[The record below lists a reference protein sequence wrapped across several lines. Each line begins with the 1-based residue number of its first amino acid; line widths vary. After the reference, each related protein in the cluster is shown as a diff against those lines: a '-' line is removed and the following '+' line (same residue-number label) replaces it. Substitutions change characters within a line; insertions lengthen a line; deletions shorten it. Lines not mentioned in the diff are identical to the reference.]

1 MSKTNA
7 KEKEKPFHEKLKQFF
22 RINKGNFR
30 GRVDCSLTQEI
41 EKEISPDNPNHQ
53 RIKAIKELSDLVLN
67 NRLEDNSIERL
78 WILLGDLLQKNV
90 AKEHRHIA
98 FAFFRCLVQGQYE
111 KLGMMRAQFFRII
124 KTHDIPE
131 DANPRL
137 DLLQSL
143 TENGKDIQYFEEEIA
158 PFLLHWMPAI
168 AGTPRTNDFL
178 LVLVNLIKYNAGYVD
193 EDIIVGLV
201 ENTCLLCLRTNSK
214 EVVLSCIQVLDAV
227 VCYSILPFDSL
238 TTFICAL
245 CRTANIEPF
254 YQSCWKIMRNLLG
267 THMGHSALYTM
278 CRLLQDPLC
287 SQDYLLLRGAVIHIN
302 MGLWGSE
309 HVTSLKCTPTSILP
323 SYIQAMKYDYPI
335 VNFEVIW
342 GIQRLVD
349 EHGSELHDPA
359 WDLVL
364 TIVELT
370 ITHIETSAHTNH
382 KSRISSN
389 LHETISK
396 IEKLI
401 EKDQFN
407 GCVGRVYDL
416 IERCSA
422 GRPEGSVLRLVSYL
436 SSSMV
441 PTRATWLDKIRMLV
455 EKYFRYET
463 RTSIRIRVLDILSDI
478 IRTNRSLY
486 EEDLMERVVVPH
498 LQHVDSDPDTAVRNA
513 AAQLLIDLCL
523 ECESKRCLEL
533 LDILEKILSRPYE
546 LDLGPFVSE
555 AEVPDVRTV
564 VVGLIHIF
572 RVKLYQLP
580 SSHAIKAY
588 KLLVNHL
595 EAHYKKPSV
604 FDNVSSLRYKI
615 IECFLQIRANSHFH
629 LGFPETTTG
638 GGGAAPP
645 VESSIVSPSAT
656 STHGSQR
663 MAKLRFSPYL
673 AVDHRH
679 SEKPPGAGSSPPPST
694 MPPASSVTTSAPP
707 PSTAPPST
715 AHLAHHPSC
724 TITHLSLTYA
734 CKAVFLSLIQERDW
748 KVLHLI
754 LQEIPQVMQNKALI
768 LSRDGANDV
777 DNLAH
782 SLCLLVSEKS
792 LGLPETLRNTPG
804 SHFPKSDF
812 HGHVFPAIA
821 SLASYH
827 CHLDPTI
834 QALLIKCLEVGL
846 ASRKARDCVSALSV
860 CALEMRDAMGKLL
873 PEVLLHLSKISA
885 TVHVAVPI
893 LEFLST
899 LTRLPKVFASF
910 VGDQYLSIFAIA
922 LPYTNPFKYNH
933 YTVSLAHHV
942 IAVWFLK
949 CRLPFRRDFVK
960 FITTGLKANVLVPFE
975 EGQIM
980 KTELVN
986 EDSSNRKRSSSLTEQ
1001 GSRRRERPLP
1011 GATREGGRS
1020 ADLKPAIDEALMNF
1034 HMELTETCID
1044 LMARYTFSSCSTL
1057 PKRHSAVDF
1066 LLADGQSMTWILG
1079 NKVITVTTSGYSQK
1093 PLKNGLCEKCWMLF
1107 KAEKETSPTDTI
1119 ADLDL
1124 TPSRR
1129 RHKSAIQR
1137 SVSSDV
1143 APIGP
1148 RTKDDLHMH
1157 HKLYRQSSGEV
1168 ALSAMA
1174 SHAALMGSSNR
1185 GGSLLSPQEEM
1196 KKGGPMGNGPGA
1208 KPQPLLASEINEPE
1222 PSKLDHMLF
1231 GSEKSENQDKQL
1243 CACWCQGW
1251 AEIHIKR
1258 PTGDVSWVMRIQ
1270 NQAYFQTSPLDFPLA
1285 DISTLFLPSLSK
1297 EDKKFQ
1303 DFVTGHKRIDS
1314 ENLGESEYDAILDH
1328 HFDQASDVSASF
1340 QVGQGGASHLGPSP
1354 MPSPS
1359 PLHSKRSSPSPHM
1372 HSSSGLG
1379 QHPPATVPIDRQ
1391 NSGSS
1396 QKSDSISIKEDELQ
1410 GSAKVTG
1417 RKAEKE
1423 VDKEDDSMEHEGE
1436 CEEGEAYPLGG
1447 VEEEGV
1453 RGRASPSVAVAIEG
1467 RARNP
1472 VRRSNSSP
1480 EMNSNWRNPF
1490 LAASPFAH
1498 ERDGA
1503 SETTHM
1509 VIAGGGAVG
1518 DPVESGMAAS
1528 GERWMADG
1536 KPEAPCPPE
1545 PKKLN
1550 KPIPLTKDTRVSYE
1564 AIPEEIFGPGTTP
1577 PRTSMLLNQ
1586 EVTRST
1592 VGSAPGLTA
1601 PTPATVMAPPRS
1613 SNLQPTAGTDAPL
1626 PGRSPSAASTPA
1638 ASSSSSSSVL
1648 VSSNARVTRVGGG
1661 QDGLRSPT
1669 VPAAPIQDLLASHAV
1684 LAAAKTA
1691 TLASEVYSKLKP
1703 SAANRKED
1711 AISGSSQQMG
1721 SNTEGSSSQQPAG
1734 GARPDPS
1741 SLPPLAFKRD
1751 RGHTISVMSPVRKP
1765 RVEWDF
1771 SASRVG
1777 GTSPRGGSGS
1787 MAKEAP
1793 RTGINPSFVFLQLY
1807 HNAHFGSTSEKPIL
1821 VPSNSKMAKI
1831 GLRNLDYIPP
1841 YETHKIGVI
1850 YVGPGQAN
1858 SEADILRNQF
1868 GSLRYAEFLQRLG
1881 TIVRLSDIDPH
1892 TFFLGGLDRNGNDG
1906 KFTYIWHDDVT
1917 QIVFHVATLMTT
1929 TERFNEKKKH
1939 IGNDYVTIVYNESG
1953 EDYNIQTVKGQFNYA
1968 CVVIQPLDHGTN
1980 KVTVKTKEELA
1991 EHIGHSEPRIIS
2003 NQNVAILARQLAL
2016 HANLASLI
2024 SCSLKTMGQSPYASN
2039 WLERLRQIKRLRAK
2053 VVQEM
2058 QPSGGG
2064 GVVAPGGDG
2073 VTSGSGA
2080 AGVVATFSPEFTS
2093 PVAAATTTVSHRLP
2107 GNARRGVMMEDFTE
2121 YA

>member
-1 MSKTNA
+1 MSKMNT
-7 KEKEKPFHEKLKQFF
+7 KEKEKSFHEKLKQFF
-22 RINKGNFR
+22 RINKGTGYK
-30 GRVDCSLTQEI
+30 GRLDFFLLTQEI
-41 EKEISPDNPNHQ
+41 EKEISSDNPIHH
-53 RIKAIKELSDLVLN
+53 RIKAIKELSDVVLN

-78 WILLGDLLQKNV
+78 WILLQDLLKRDV
-90 AKEHRHIA
+90 SKEHRHIA
-98 FAFFRCLVQGQYE
+98 FGFFRCLVQGQYE

-178 LVLVNLIKYNAGYVD
+178 LVLVNLIKYNAAYVD
-193 EDIIVGLV
+193 EEVIVGLV
-201 ENTCLLCLRTNSK
+201 ESICFLCLRTNSK

-227 VCYSILPFDSL
+227 VCYSTLPSDSL
-238 TTFICAL
+238 GTFICAL

-278 CRLLQDPLC
+278 CRLLQDPSC

-309 HVTSLKCTPTSILP
+309 HVTSLKCTPSSILP

-349 EHGSELHDPA
+349 EHGSDLHDPA

-364 TIVELT
+364 TVVERT
-370 ITHIETSAHTNH
+370 ITHVETSAHTNH

-401 EKDQFN
+401 EKNQFN
-407 GCVGRVYDL
+407 GCVARVYDL

-422 GRPEGSVLRLVSYL
+422 GRPEGSVLRLVSHL
-436 SSSMV
+436 SNSVV

-455 EKYFRYET
+455 EKYFRNET

-513 AAQLLIDLCL
+513 AAQLLVDLCL
-523 ECESKRCLEL
+523 DCDSKRCLEL
-533 LDILEKILSRPYE
+533 LDILEKILNRSHE
-546 LDLGPFVSE
+546 MDLGPYMSE

-564 VVGLIHIF
+564 VMGLIHIF
-572 RVKLYQLP
+572 RIKLYQLP

-604 FDNVSSLRYKI
+604 FENVSSLRFKI
-615 IECFLQIRANSHFH
+615 FECFLQIRANSLFH
-629 LGFPETTTG
+629 LGFPEAV
-638 GGGAAPP
+638 AAPAS
-645 VESSIVSPSAT
+645 ESTPS
-656 STHGSQR
+656 R
-663 MAKLRFSPYL
+663 LRFSPYL

-679 SEKPPGAGSSPPPST
+679 GEKPPGAGSSPPPSA
-694 MPPASSVTTSAPP
+694 PAATSSSSATPSATTATAPP
-707 PSTAPPST
+707 PPS
-715 AHLAHHPSC
+715 ASAHHPSC
-724 TITHLSLTYA
+724 TITHLSLTHA
-734 CKAVFLSLIQERDW
+734 CKAVIVGLKQEKDW
-748 KVLHLI
+748 KVLQLM
-754 LQEIPQVMQNKALI
+754 LQEVPQVMQNKALI
-768 LSRDGANDV
+768 LSRDGVNDV
-777 DNLAH
+777 DYLANA
-782 SLCLLVSEKS
+782 LCLMVSERS
-792 LGLPETLRNTPG
+792 LGLPETLRNTPAP
-804 SHFPKSDF
+804 HFPKSEF

-827 CHLDPTI
+827 RHLDPTL
-834 QALLIKCLEVGL
+834 QARLIKCLELGL

-873 PEVLLHLSKISA
+873 PEVLLQLSKISA

-975 EGQIM
+975 EGQVM
-980 KTELVN
+980 KTEIVN

-1011 GATREGGRS
+1011 GAAREGGRPV
-1020 ADLKPAIDEALMNF
+1020 DLKPPIDEALMNF

-1057 PKRHSAVDF
+1057 PKRHPAVDF

-1093 PLKNGLCEKCWMLF
+1093 PLKNGLCDKCWMLF
-1107 KAEKETSPTDTI
+1107 KADKEASPADTLG
-1119 ADLDL
+1119 DLDL

-1143 APIGP
+1143 APLGP

-1157 HKLYRQSSGEV
+1157 PRLYRQASGDV
-1168 ALSAMA
+1168 VPSGMMPHGAPLSG
-1174 SHAALMGSSNR
+1174 GSSNR
-1185 GGSLLSPQEEM
+1185 GLLLSPQEEA
-1196 KKGGPMGNGPGA
+1196 KRPLGSVSAPGS
-1208 KPQPLLASEINEPE
+1208 KPPSASTSTTEINEPE
-1222 PSKLDHMLF
+1222 PSKLDRMLF

-1270 NQAYFQTSPLDFPLA
+1270 NQAYFLTSPMDFPLV

-1297 EDKKFQ
+1297 EEKKFQ
-1303 DFVTGHKRIDS
+1303 DFVSGHKRIDS
-1314 ENLGESEYDAILDH
+1314 ENLGESEYDALLDH
-1328 HFDQASDVSASF
+1328 HFEQEGGGAPEV
-1340 QVGQGGASHLGPSP
+1340 QGGTIQGQSP
-1354 MPSPS
+1354 VPS
-1359 PLHSKRSSPSPHM
+1359 PLHSKRGSPSPHGITGV
-1372 HSSSGLG
+1372 SSL
-1379 QHPPATVPIDRQ
+1379 PPVTAAPIDRQ
-1391 NSGSS
+1391 NSGGS
-1396 QKSDSISIKEDELQ
+1396 QKSDSSTKEDENAAP
-1410 GSAKVTG
+1410 AKGT
-1417 RKAEKE
+1417 RKSGKDYELGE
-1423 VDKEDDSMEHEGE
+1423 ETEEEEED
-1436 CEEGEAYPLGG
+1436 GG
-1447 VEEEGV
+1447 EEGV
-1453 RGRASPSVAVAIEG
+1453 GGGGGRGGGSPSSAVAIEG
-1467 RARNP
+1467 RARHP

-1480 EMNSNWRNPF
+1480 EMNSSWRNPF
-1490 LAASPFAH
+1490 LTAAAFEGSGEVPH
-1498 ERDGA
+1498 
-1503 SETTHM
+1503 T
-1509 VIAGGGAVG
+1509 VIAGGGGG
-1518 DPVESGMAAS
+1518 DGPDSGAIS
-1528 GERWMADG
+1528 GERWREAVEAGGAKAETPDVK
-1536 KPEAPCPPE
+1536 KP
-1545 PKKLN
+1545 N
-1550 KPIPLTKDTRVSYE
+1550 KPMATAKDPRVSYE
-1564 AIPEEIFGPGTTP
+1564 AIPEEIIGAGTTP
-1577 PRTSMLLNQ
+1577 PTTSMVLPQ
-1586 EVTRST
+1586 ES
-1592 VGSAPGLTA
+1592 SAVPSA
-1601 PTPATVMAPPRS
+1601 V
-1613 SNLQPTAGTDAPL
+1613 APL
-1626 PGRSPSAASTPA
+1626 ASPASAAAPLRMQSSSTIDTSGRSPSAFAPSSSSPSLLA
-1638 ASSSSSSSVL
+1638 ASSM
-1648 VSSNARVTRVGGG
+1648 RGPRGGP
-1661 QDGLRSPT
+1661 DGMRSPT
-1669 VPAAPIQDLLASHAV
+1669 VPSSQDVQRASHAAS
-1684 LAAAKTA
+1684 AAAKMA
-1691 TLASEVYSKLKP
+1691 MFAADSHSKP
-1703 SAANRKED
+1703 RTVSRKE
-1711 AISGSSQQMG
+1711 
-1721 SNTEGSSSQQPAG
+1721 EPSQQPVVEG
-1734 GARPDPS
+1734 GGRPDPS
-1741 SLPPLAFKRD
+1741 TLPPLAFKRE

-1765 RVEWDF
+1765 RVEWDS
-1771 SASRVG
+1771 SASRRG
-1777 GTSPRGGSGS
+1777 GSSPRGGMS
-1787 MAKEAP
+1787 KEAP
-1793 RTGINPSFVFLQLY
+1793 RTGVNPSFVFLQLY

-1858 SEADILRNQF
+1858 SEAEILQNQF

-1906 KFTYIWHDDVT
+1906 KFTYIWQDDVT

-1929 TERFNEKKKH
+1929 TERFIEKKKH

-2003 NQNVAILARQLAL
+2003 DQNVAILARQLAL

-2024 SCSLKTMGQSPYASN
+2024 SCSLKAMGQSPYASN
-2039 WLERLRQIKRLRAK
+2039 WLERLRQIKRLRSK
-2053 VVQEM
+2053 VIQEM
-2058 QPSGGG
+2058 QPSGVTGG
-2064 GVVAPGGDG
+2064 EGGSSAFSPDGGD
-2073 VTSGSGA
+2073 
-2080 AGVVATFSPEFTS
+2080 FTS
-2093 PVAAATTTVSHRLP
+2093 PVSASAVGHRLS